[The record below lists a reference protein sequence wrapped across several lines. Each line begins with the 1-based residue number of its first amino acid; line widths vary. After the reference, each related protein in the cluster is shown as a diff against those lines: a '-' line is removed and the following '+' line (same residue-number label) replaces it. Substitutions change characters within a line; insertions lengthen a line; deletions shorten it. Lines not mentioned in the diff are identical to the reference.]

1 MNTLRRRSALAR
13 LALVLAVT
21 SSVGCAS
28 PTEDE
33 DVASGG
39 QAVEKKTA
47 ATPTAT
53 PTPTPLQ
60 VRQVTWLLG
69 AVDNLLALAG
79 YTRYDPAP
87 RNGVEQQVRW
97 LLRQVDDLA
106 TSCGYYGIGEPPQ
119 GLGPRVEWL
128 LVQVQKLASFQGWY
142 GIEDPPR

>member
-1 MNTLRRRSALAR
+1 MNTLRRRSALAQ
-13 LALVLAVT
+13 LALVLAVA

-53 PTPTPLQ
+53 PLQ
-60 VRQVTWLLG
+60 VRQVNWLIP
-69 AVDNLLALAG
+69 VVKNLLVLAG

-87 RNGVEQQVRW
+87 RSGVEQQIRW
-97 LLRQVDDLA
+97 LLRNVDDLA
-106 TSCGYYGIGEPPQ
+106 TSNGYYGIGEPPE

-128 LVQVQKLASFQGWY
+128 LVQAEKLASFEGWY
-142 GIEDPPR
+142 GLEAPPR